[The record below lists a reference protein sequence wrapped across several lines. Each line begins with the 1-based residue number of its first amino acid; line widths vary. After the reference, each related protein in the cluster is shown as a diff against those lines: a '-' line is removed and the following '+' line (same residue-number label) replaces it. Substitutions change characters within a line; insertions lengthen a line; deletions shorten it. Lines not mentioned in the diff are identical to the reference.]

1 MEKQRCEWA
10 NRNPLE
16 MMYHDTEWGRKSEDD
31 RYLFE
36 MLILEG
42 MQSGL
47 SWTTII
53 AKREGMREAFANFE
67 PARLIRFTEEDVER
81 LVLNPNIIRHRL
93 KIQAVISNAHAY
105 YKLTEIHD
113 SLAKFLW
120 HYVDYKPIINHYND
134 MSEVPASTPLSIQIS
149 KDLKKLGFKF
159 VGPTTIYALIQAVG
173 MVDDHLED
181 CFLKLK
187 TD

>member
-1 MEKQRCEWA
+1 MDKKRCEWA

-16 MMYHDTEWGRKSEDD
+16 MMYHDTEWGRKSEDE

-42 MQSGL
+42 QQSGL

-53 AKREGMREAFANFE
+53 SKREGMRKAYANFE
-67 PARLIRFTEEDVER
+67 PARLIQFTEADVDR
-81 LVLNPNIIRHRL
+81 LVENPNIIRHRL
-93 KIQAVISNAHAY
+93 KIKAVISNAHAY
-105 YKLTEIHD
+105 YRLTDAHD

-120 HYVDYKPIINHYND
+120 RYVDYKPIVNHYET
-134 MSEVPASTPLSIQIS
+134 MSDVPASTPLSTQIS
-149 KDLKKLGFKF
+149 KDLKRLGFKF
-159 VGPTTIYALIQAVG
+159 VGPTTIYALMQAIG

-181 CFLKLK
+181 CFLKYK
-187 TD
+187 D